1 MRPYRSSTQKTLPLR
16 YRSTTMMRLLL
27 LLITLGSLAFS
38 AAILPR
44 DDAPVSPNVTVV
56 EEDPDTVY
64 TQETKPGMV
73 NC

>member
-1 MRPYRSSTQKTLPLR
+1 
-16 YRSTTMMRLLL
+16 MMRLLL